1 VEFAAELRYFF
12 PSLEISVVS
21 SSEGCVPSMPKGA
34 QDYIQ
39 RYFDQHNITKL
50 VKRLGR
56 NEEHILE
63 EGSSL
68 ESHQLCV
75 RYDFGFDS
83 GIRHTEHFWTVQK
96 LAVGMCLVRLCYV
109 PVGCF

>member
-1 VEFAAELRYFF
+1 MALQGKTWPKMADFGLMGTSNMVHSAPYGQQRPAMASNGAPQVEFAAELRYYY

-50 VKRLGR
+50 VSAGH
-56 NEEHILE
+56 EEQI
-63 EGSSL
+63 
-68 ESHQLCV
+68 
-75 RYDFGFDS
+75 
-83 GIRHTEHFWTVQK
+83 
-96 LAVGMCLVRLCYV
+96 
-109 PVGCF
+109 

>member
-1 VEFAAELRYFF
+1 
-12 PSLEISVVS
+12 
-21 SSEGCVPSMPKGA
+21 
-34 QDYIQ
+34 
-39 RYFDQHNITKL
+39 
-50 VKRLGR
+50 
-56 NEEHILE
+56 LE

>member
-1 VEFAAELRYFF
+1 MAQNGRFRIDGCFRSHWPAAAQAAPQVEFAAELRYYF

-50 VKRLGR
+50 VKKLGR
-56 NEEHILE
+56 HEE
-63 EGSSL
+63 
-68 ESHQLCV
+68 
-75 RYDFGFDS
+75 
-83 GIRHTEHFWTVQK
+83 K
-96 LAVGMCLVRLCYV
+96 
-109 PVGCF
+109 